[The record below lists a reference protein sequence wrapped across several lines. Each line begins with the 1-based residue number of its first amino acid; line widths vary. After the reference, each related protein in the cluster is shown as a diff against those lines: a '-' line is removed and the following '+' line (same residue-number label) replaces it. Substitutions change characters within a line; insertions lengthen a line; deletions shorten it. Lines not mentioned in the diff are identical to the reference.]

1 MVSTV
6 SHRNNGRSLCSQ
18 PTHTIVFN
26 DAAFNENEHRY
37 QSVLIGRIFAN
48 KRQSFIFLI
57 TEKAQIFGYFLHC
70 TSYV

>member
-1 MVSTV
+1 
-6 SHRNNGRSLCSQ
+6 
-18 PTHTIVFN
+18 VFN